1 MAQTEQVIVIS
12 YDITHNRTRRQVA
25 KRLEEALC
33 RVQMS
38 VFEGRLKRKNAEKLF
53 DEVKSMLDD
62 GDNLRMYVLTKAGL
76 EKSRVSGG
84 APLPEEVDFWLL

>member
-1 MAQTEQVIVIS
+1 MAQSYQAIVIT
-12 YDITHNRTRRQVA
+12 YDISHNRTRRQVA

-38 VFEGRLKRKNAEKLF
+38 VFEGRLKRKNADRLF
-53 DEVKSMLDD
+53 VEVDSMLDA

-76 EKSRVSGG
+76 ENSRVSGG